1 MPASLATLSAMTK
14 EIYEGTLNYQL
25 NDEVKTLK
33 RIERTS
39 DGVGEDVGGKYVVF
53 PIHTRRNQG
62 IGARNELELLPLPG
76 QQGTAAGR
84 VGLKYLYGG
93 IELSGQAMK
102 LAKTKPQSFIA
113 ALDLEM
119 QGLKRDLKKDL
130 NRQVYGDGTGLVAR
144 ATAAQ
149 AGVNTFTVGW
159 AGWIQ
164 DGMQVDLIDGTTLAN
179 ASPTV
184 KASNRQVTAVVPGAP
199 GTVTINGAVV
209 TTAIGDILVRT
220 GNVKREWTGLA
231 AIITNTGLLYNIDPT
246 VEGVWK
252 AEVDSNAGVNRA
264 LSEGLMINMIDRIST
279 NGGNTTV
286 IFQSLGVRR
295 AYFNLLVQQ
304 RRFTNTQKFE
314 GGFSGLAFTT
324 DEGDIPVVQDID
336 CPPNT
341 QYFLNEKELKLYR
354 EGDWSFMD
362 EDGSIWNRKEGFD
375 AYNARMFQ
383 YSELGTHR
391 RNTHGVIRDIIEG

>member
-14 EIYEGTLNYQL
+14 ELYEGTLNKQL

-39 DGVGEDVGGKYVVF
+39 EGVGEDVGGKYVVF
-53 PIHTRRNQG
+53 PIHTRRNSG
-62 IGARNELELLPLPG
+62 IGARNELELLPTPG

-93 IELSGQAMK
+93 IELSGQSMK
-102 LAKTKPQSFIA
+102 LAKTKPQAFIS

-119 QGLKRDLKKDL
+119 QGLKRDLRKDL
-130 NRQVYGDGTGLVAR
+130 NRQVYSDGTGLVAASSAI
-144 ATAAQ
+144 ATA
-149 AGVNTFTVGW
+149 NTIAVSW
-159 AGWIQ
+159 AGWLQ
-164 DGMQVDLIDGTTLAN
+164 LGMQVDVITAGTMGNPT
-179 ASPTV
+179 PTV
-184 KASNRQVTAVVPGAP
+184 KASNRQVTAVVPGQP
-199 GTVTINGAVV
+199 GSVTIDGAAVAFVV
-209 TTAIGDILVRT
+209 GDILVRT
-220 GNVKREWTGLA
+220 GSVKREWTGLQ
-231 AIITNTGLLYNIDPT
+231 AIVSNTGTLYNIDPT

-252 AEVDSNAGVNRA
+252 SEVDSNSGTNRA
-264 LSEGLMINMIDRIST
+264 LSEGLMINMVDRVSAH
-279 NGGNTTV
+279 GGNTTV
-286 IFQSLGVRR
+286 IFQSPGVRR
-295 AYFNLLVQQ
+295 AYFNLLTQQ

-324 DEGDIPVVQDID
+324 DEGEVPVVQDID

-341 QYFLNEKELKLYR
+341 QYFLNEKEIKVYR
-354 EGDWSFMD
+354 ESDWAFMD
-362 EDGSIWNRKEGFD
+362 EDGSIWNRKEGYD

-391 RNTHGVIRDIIEG
+391 RNTHGVIKDVTEG